1 MGASMIA
8 GIRLGCLAAGFAS
21 FIAFAALAQS
31 SAVIVPGAVAEG
43 TTPAAPVMPLDI
55 QDTDYPIQSLL
66 TNEEGKIQLNL
77 IVNARGQV
85 TAARVLT
92 PTKLARL
99 EQQAAAIARARW
111 QFKPAM
117 REGEPVAAQV
127 NVDVEWKLPLRP
139 ADDIYSKMMGF
150 SVAGKGVVEPK
161 ELPLKSPT
169 TLADYPIVSGNLG
182 QQGEVA
188 MQARILPDGS
198 IGAVKVIDS
207 SGFPRLD
214 ERAITIVKEKF
225 AFEPGTIDGMPAEMS
240 TQILFSFILA
250 DIISSTTPV
259 RGTDRINRNTP
270 ERFCHSMPIIGA
282 STGMTSKGEEADVGI
297 TQWVHVVRSG
307 AVDDVIVR
315 TDKGWMRYS
324 PPLIRMVSD
333 AAKNQDNLV
342 NQAAPKIASLMSA
355 PRRPASCWYRSERS
369 F

>member
-1 MGASMIA
+1 MTSGL
-8 GIRLGCLAAGFAS
+8 RLGFLTAGLAWFAS
-21 FIAFAALAQS
+21 TSAIAQS
-31 SAVIVPGAVAEG
+31 TAVVVAE
-43 TTPAAPVMPLDI
+43 PATDGMTAAVPAKPLDI

-99 EQQAAAIARARW
+99 EQQASAIARTRW

-169 TLADYPIVSGNLG
+169 TLADYPVVSGNLG

-188 MQARILPDGS
+188 MQARVLPDGRIS
-198 IGAVKVIDS
+198 EVKVIDS

-214 ERAITIVKEKF
+214 QRAITIVKEKV
-225 AFEPGTIDGMPAEMS
+225 AFEPGTVDGMPAEMS
-240 TQILFSFILA
+240 TQILYSFILA
-250 DIISSTTPV
+250 DIISSTTPL

-307 AVDDVIVR
+307 AVDDVIAR

-333 AAKNQDNLV
+333 AAKN
-342 NQAAPKIASLMSA
+342 
-355 PRRPASCWYRSERS
+355 
-369 F
+369 